1 MEIPNPAPSGSAGA
15 PSESLRGNFA
25 QAVRFWESLRIAYN
39 LLLVGVVV
47 LWLVLTWP
55 HFREALRF
63 SSLLPLSFLAL
74 LANVLYCAAYLV
86 ELPFQRSARNF
97 LRRGRWILWT
107 AGTLFAILLANY
119 WIADEIFPD
128 FR

>member
-1 MEIPNPAPSGSAGA
+1 METPNPAPSGSAGA
-15 PSESLRGNFA
+15 PIEPLRGNLA
-25 QAVRFWESLRIAYN
+25 QAVRFWEPLRIAYN

-47 LWLVLTWP
+47 LWVVLTWP

-74 LANVLYCAAYLV
+74 VANVFYCAAYLV
-86 ELPFQRSARNF
+86 ELPFQQSARNF
-97 LRRGRWILWT
+97 LRRERWILWT